1 MFLPSGY
8 HRKFKISNFS
18 VYKAIDETTAVA
30 QTSMTAE
37 LGGRDAAAGGGNSR
51 HLTTYNPS
59 RIV

>member
-1 MFLPSGY
+1 M
-8 HRKFKISNFS
+8 
-18 VYKAIDETTAVA
+18 YKAIDETTAVA

>member
-37 LGGRDAAAGGGNSR
+37 LGGRDAAAGAVTVATSLPIILVG
-51 HLTTYNPS
+51 
-59 RIV
+59 